1 MDVQDAVITNVVA
14 ILIDKVIVVAILVDK
29 IIAALVTST
38 LVNQFTI
45 NVEVMDMVGMA
56 GMAGMAGMDAEVMVC
71 GSLNSQ
77 FQSLKEFFLAIDND
91 F

>member
-56 GMAGMAGMDAEVMVC
+56 GMAGMDAEVMVC

>member
-14 ILIDKVIVVAILVDK
+14 IHIDKVVSILVDK
-29 IIAALVTST
+29 IIAELVTST

-45 NVEVMDMVGMA
+45 NVEVMDM
-56 GMAGMAGMDAEVMVC
+56 AGMDVVC

-77 FQSLKEFFLAIDND
+77 FQN
-91 F
+91 

>member
-1 MDVQDAVITNVVA
+1 VDVQDAVITNVVA
-14 ILIDKVIVVAILVDK
+14 IHIDKVIVVSILADK
-29 IIAALVTST
+29 IIVELVTST

-45 NVEVMDMVGMA
+45 NVEVMDM
-56 GMAGMAGMDAEVMVC
+56 AGMDAEVMVC

-77 FQSLKEFFLAIDND
+77 FHSLKEFFLAIDND